1 MTIRHRTQYVL
12 VNAAIATAS
21 AIQLIR
27 GFKPIV
33 VIIAALIFLLVGNL
47 TVYLAGTKQRA
58 IDRQRKRNYY
68 AGL

>member
-1 MTIRHRTQYVL
+1 MTIRHRTQYLL
-12 VNAAIATAS
+12 VNAVIVTAS

-27 GFKPIV
+27 GLRPVV
-33 VIIAALIFLLVGNL
+33 VIIAALIFLLVGNV
-47 TVYLAGTKQRA
+47 TVYLAGSKQRA